1 CRFAADLVKEG
12 ANLKYI
18 DLGGGVAVDYT
29 GWGSNFGQSRNYS
42 LSEYCEDIVDT
53 LKNTFDDYEIPHPT
67 IVTESGRATIAYSS
81 ILIFNVLDTTH
92 FEPTR
97 LPEPSEDEHDLI
109 TRMREIY
116 ANLSEARIQECYNDA
131 HFFRNEAREL
141 FKRGH
146 LDLRTRSAAENLFL
160 DLLHK
165 VANMAE
171 NMARVPADLEGL

>member
-53 LKNTFDDYEIPHPT
+53 LKHTFDDYEIPHPV

-81 ILIFNVLDTTH
+81 ILIFNVLDTTT
-92 FEPTR
+92 FEPSR
-97 LPEPSEDEHDLI
+97 LPEQHPHEHDLI
-109 TRMREIY
+109 TSMRDIY
-116 ANLSEARIQECYNDA
+116 GNLSERSEE
-131 HFFRNEAREL
+131 HTSEL
-141 FKRGH
+141 QSR
-146 LDLRTRSAAENLFL
+146 ENLVCRP
-160 DLLHK
+160 LL
-165 VANMAE
+165 E
-171 NMARVPADLEGL
+171 R